1 MEIINDTIRE
11 DTESFFLD
19 LTTPVMLDRVT
30 INPAVTEV
38 IINDDDRESSRDVML
53 AIDHGTWQIYLQR
66 FDYTLIIFFRQLWQF
81 QLPEED
87 YQSIIET
94 LKIKFCQLP

>member
-19 LTTPVMLDRVT
+19 LTTPVMLDRVN

-38 IINDDDRESSRDVML
+38 IINDDDGESSRDVTL
-53 AIDHGTWQIYLQR
+53 AKDFGLHGNWQNL
-66 FDYTLIIFFRQLWQF
+66 FATF
-81 QLPEED
+81 
-87 YQSIIET
+87 
-94 LKIKFCQLP
+94 